1 MNTISTSDKSNPLS
15 SQVYVTTSASIPRH
29 ISRLRIHSILPL
41 SPYKFNKPVILS
53 LSKNPAGLNQ
63 AIATV
68 NTDKRKKDVIIAIN
82 DKANDGRDVSW
93 LWDVDFDKIADE
105 NLNTLTTTGIRVY
118 DISLRFKYS
127 DIKVDR
133 MTQDMADAIT
143 KCLETDSEVVYVL
156 VNYTALYSTEA
167 VLKKL
172 GGEA

>member
-1 MNTISTSDKSNPLS
+1 MTRLMT
-15 SQVYVTTSASIPRH
+15 VVTCRGCGTWTLI
-29 ISRLRIHSILPL
+29 
-41 SPYKFNKPVILS
+41 
-53 LSKNPAGLNQ
+53 
-63 AIATV
+63 
-68 NTDKRKKDVIIAIN
+68 
-82 DKANDGRDVSW
+82 
-93 LWDVDFDKIADE
+93 KIADE

-167 VLKKL
+167 VLKK
-172 GGEA
+172 ARR

>member
-1 MNTISTSDKSNPLS
+1 MCRGCGTW
-15 SQVYVTTSASIPRH
+15 
-29 ISRLRIHSILPL
+29 ILI
-41 SPYKFNKPVILS
+41 KF
-53 LSKNPAGLNQ
+53 
-63 AIATV
+63 
-68 NTDKRKKDVIIAIN
+68 
-82 DKANDGRDVSW
+82 
-93 LWDVDFDKIADE
+93 ADE

>member
-1 MNTISTSDKSNPLS
+1 M
-15 SQVYVTTSASIPRH
+15 
-29 ISRLRIHSILPL
+29 
-41 SPYKFNKPVILS
+41 
-53 LSKNPAGLNQ
+53 
-63 AIATV
+63 
-68 NTDKRKKDVIIAIN
+68 
-82 DKANDGRDVSW
+82 SW

-167 VLKKL
+167 VLKNSEVRHNENQNTSSL
-172 GGEA
+172 SRPFEFVR

>member
-1 MNTISTSDKSNPLS
+1 MGDIDDKTTYKKIYKRPVSYTHLD
-15 SQVYVTTSASIPRH
+15 VYKR
-29 ISRLRIHSILPL
+29 
-41 SPYKFNKPVILS
+41 
-53 LSKNPAGLNQ
+53 Q
-63 AIATV
+63 ATV

-167 VLKKL
+167 VLKTI